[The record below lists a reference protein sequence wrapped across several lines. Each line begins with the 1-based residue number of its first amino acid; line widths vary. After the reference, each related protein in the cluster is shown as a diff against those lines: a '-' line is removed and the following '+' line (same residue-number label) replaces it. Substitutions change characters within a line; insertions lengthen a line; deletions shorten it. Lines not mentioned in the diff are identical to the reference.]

1 MIIYTYIHIIQ
12 YIFNSNCNI
21 FSIEICFC
29 EISQESKRIFTRLSP
44 PSREFCSPCGYH
56 NGGQHK
62 IWFRLRRSRT
72 VFSMQNQY
80 TFNLKCEIFL
90 HLAQIET
97 DEAETW
103 HTLRLLVYL
112 SVRQFSAPYLS
123 IYSSKFQMNLA
134 AQIKVVCRH
143 NQAQSYHYRNY
154 FYSKYYT
161 SIQ

>member
-56 NGGQHK
+56 NGGPHK
-62 IWFRLRRSRT
+62 IWFQLRRSRT

-154 FYSKYYT
+154 FYTKYYT
-161 SIQ
+161 SI